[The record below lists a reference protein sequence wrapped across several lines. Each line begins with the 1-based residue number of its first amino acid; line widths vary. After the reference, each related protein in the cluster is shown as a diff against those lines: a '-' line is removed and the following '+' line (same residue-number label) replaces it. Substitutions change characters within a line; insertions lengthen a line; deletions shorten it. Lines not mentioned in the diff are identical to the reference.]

1 MSKKII
7 LAYSGGLDTS
17 CSIKWLQD
25 QYGYEVIAVAMDVGE
40 GKALEPIKEKALKIG
55 ASKCYVLPL
64 QTRFADEFLI
74 PAIQSNALYEGVYP
88 LISALSRP
96 LIAQS
101 LVDIAQKENAI
112 AVAHGCTG
120 KGNDQVRFDVA
131 IKTFAPHLKIVAPA
145 RENPMSR
152 EDAINYA
159 MQQGIPLPVD
169 LNNPFSIDQNLW
181 GRSCECGVLED
192 PWIAPPEAAYALT
205 KNSEEAPDKPDE
217 ITITFENGIPVAL
230 NDHPKS
236 LVALIVELNKIAG
249 LHGVGRI
256 DHIENRLIG
265 IKSREV
271 YEAPA
276 AITLITAHKALEA
289 ITLVREVAHFKP
301 IIEQYFTNLIYE
313 GLWFSPLREA
323 LYAFIQQTQQR
334 VTGVVRI
341 KFHKGH
347 ATVVGRRSLY
357 SLYVKKLATYA
368 ADDQFDHHAAVGFIK
383 LWGLPTQTH
392 YNLEKETFL
401 NGDKS

>member
-1 MSKKII
+1 M
-7 LAYSGGLDTS
+7 DTS

-64 QTRFADEFLI
+64 QDNFATDFLI
-74 PAIQSNALYEGVYP
+74 PAIQANTLYEGIYP

-96 LIAQS
+96 LIART
-101 LVDIAQKENAI
+101 LVDIAKKEHAV

-131 IKTFAPHLKIVAPA
+131 INTFAPHLQIVAPA

-152 EDAINYA
+152 EEAIRYA
-159 MQQGIPLPVD
+159 TQHNIPLPID

-192 PWIAPPEAAYALT
+192 PWIEPPEAAYALT
-205 KNSEEAPDKPDE
+205 KNINETPDKPVE
-217 ITITFENGIPVAL
+217 ITIGFEKGIPVTL
-230 NDHPKS
+230 NDQS
-236 LVALIVELNKIAG
+236 RSVVELITELNKIAG

-289 ITLVREVAHFKP
+289 ITLAREVAHFKP
-301 IIEQYFTNLIYE
+301 IIEQYFANLIYE
-313 GLWFSPLREA
+313 GLWFSPLRDS
-323 LYAFIQQTQQR
+323 LYAFIQDTQQR
-334 VTGVVRI
+334 VTGKVRI
-341 KFHKGH
+341 KLHKGH
-347 ATVVGRRSLY
+347 AIVVGRTSPY

-383 LWGLPTQTH
+383 LWGLPTQTY
-392 YNLEKETFL
+392 YNLEKDIFRSEG
-401 NGDKS
+401 NNE